1 MVKRIYQ
8 NPKGG
13 LNLRGRNYFNR
24 TTSSNLKAP
33 LRKGTSPRR
42 ISFAARFGGMRGD
55 MGTRSNPTRLA
66 LALKRWGF
74 SSKVEARSFANRHKK
89 K

>member
-1 MVKRIYQ
+1 MVKKIYQ

-13 LNLRGRNYFNR
+13 LNQRGRNFFNR
-24 TTSSNLKAP
+24 TYGSKLKAP

-55 MGTRSNPTRLA
+55 MGTRSNPSRLA
-66 LALKRWGF
+66 LALRRWGF
-74 SSKVEARSFANRHKK
+74 SSKAEARAFARRYRAR
-89 K
+89 

>member
-1 MVKRIYQ
+1 MVKKIYQ
-8 NPKGG
+8 NSRGG
-13 LNLRGRNYFNR
+13 LNQRGRNYFNR
-24 TTSSNLKAP
+24 TTGSNLKAP

-42 ISFAARFGGMRGD
+42 ISFAARFGNMSGSL
-55 MGTRSNPTRLA
+55 GTRSKPTRLA

-74 SSKVEARSFANRHKK
+74 SNKVQARSFASRHKK